1 MAKTPDDIH
10 REILKEALKGKE
22 EKPAFL
28 QKSKKAI
35 IIAMALFL
43 ILVTLIYLLPGT
55 AIDYLRASF
64 STYTIEDSMIFLPQG
79 RSIAFENNVYGELL
93 DSYHKNQKTETKFCL
108 MGSLQE
114 DTYRITSL
122 MQPNIYSQS
131 FSHVSSAPCPQGTII
146 DLHTHPYKSCFFS
159 AQDLRTYES
168 VKAKNPDAL
177 LGMMCEKD
185 RFALYGAGLG

>member
-79 RSIAFENNVYGELL
+79 RSIAFENWGTG
-93 DSYHKNQKTETKFCL
+93 DDGGQRSTETVGKREY
-108 MGSLQE
+108 G
-114 DTYRITSL
+114 
-122 MQPNIYSQS
+122 
-131 FSHVSSAPCPQGTII
+131 
-146 DLHTHPYKSCFFS
+146 
-159 AQDLRTYES
+159 
-168 VKAKNPDAL
+168 
-177 LGMMCEKD
+177 KD
-185 RFALYGAGLG
+185 